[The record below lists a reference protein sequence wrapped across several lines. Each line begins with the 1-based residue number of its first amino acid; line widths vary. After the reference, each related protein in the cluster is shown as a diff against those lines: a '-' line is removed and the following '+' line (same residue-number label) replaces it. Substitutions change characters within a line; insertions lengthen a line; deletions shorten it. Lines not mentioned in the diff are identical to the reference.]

1 MQAAKGWLNSRKA
14 KYLVGFPVLAVLAW
28 IGIAVAKT
36 VTQPMDFQLRT
47 QVKFMEQNP
56 QGKWVPVDQL
66 PPTDVRFEA
75 TLLEVAAGQ
84 TVTSA
89 FVLDTTTTKGKRFR
103 SRLLGEAN
111 VDFNPVTGQL
121 DARMTFE
128 VEYDGEVVPVHAVIT
143 TEARNTPDGQIRGV
157 RADNL
162 FGRKPATATVVSA
175 NPMTL
180 PDGRNLLLICKDT
193 YTVKPRG
200 LKASGPAS

>member
-1 MQAAKGWLNSRKA
+1 MQAYESWLDSRKA
-14 KYLVGFPVLAVLAW
+14 KCLVGLSVLTVLAW
-28 IGIAVAKT
+28 IGIAVATT
-36 VTQPMDFQLRT
+36 VAQPMDFQLRT

-66 PPTDVRFEA
+66 PPTDVQFEA
-75 TLLEVAAGQ
+75 SLIEVATGQ

-128 VEYDGEVVPVHAVIT
+128 VEYDGQVARVPSVIT
-143 TEARNTPDGQIRGV
+143 TEARNTPDGSIRGV

-162 FGRKPATATVVSA
+162 FGRKPTRATVVSA

-180 PDGRNLLLICKDT
+180 PDGRTLLLICKET
-193 YTVKPRG
+193 YTVKP
-200 LKASGPAS
+200 KAS